1 MCDWNWEF
9 VYLDLEFAPVFD
21 WEKIR
26 KRKGKNEIG
35 VLFFAV
41 FRVDSTRMCTLLCPS
56 AAVWLNCPS
65 AAVWLNSISLVFWF
79 WYCYIACFFFCR
91 TWPRRSKFWVLDFF
105 FIFFIFFKIFFGT
118 WGFEAFNLLHV
129 TQRFGLVELW
139 FFIFWELIRIRHKL
153 LFCFIFLASGLPIR
167 GFVGVECNLQSR
179 FMHSLLTCHF
189 GALNFDFEFY
199 GSLLSLVAWGF
210 IRCYCC

>member
-1 MCDWNWEF
+1 MCIYNLFWFLYLCDWNWEF

-56 AAVWLNCPS
+56 AAVWLN
-65 AAVWLNSISLVFWF
+65 SISLVFWF

-91 TWPRRSKFWVLDFF
+91 TWPRRSKFWVWDFIYLFLKF
-105 FIFFIFFKIFFGT
+105 F
-118 WGFEAFNLLHV
+118 WNL
-129 TQRFGLVELW
+129 RFW
-139 FFIFWELIRIRHKL
+139 
-153 LFCFIFLASGLPIR
+153 S
-167 GFVGVECNLQSR
+167 LQSSAR
-179 FMHSLLTCHF
+179 DSTIWISWVVIFHF
-189 GALNFDFEFY
+189 LRTNKNKAQTFVLFHFPCFWATNQR
-199 GSLLSLVAWGF
+199 LRWG
-210 IRCYCC
+210 RV